1 MSLYLVPLR
10 DCAECHSEAE
20 AEESALYKL
29 LLKQMLRCRAQH
41 DIQLICS
48 ITTQPLM
55 GKGRERALGQ
65 CSNIHNRGC
74 EDKFFEPNRFEFLL
88 QMRIQPSEFLVY
100 EKQLITG
107 STFSNR
113 TDGYTKAH
121 RTHIVDQEEQDRPGI
136 QQTAPSLQR
145 KG

>member
-1 MSLYLVPLR
+1 MQNVIP
-10 DCAECHSEAE
+10 AG

-55 GKGRERALGQ
+55 GKGRQRALGQ
-65 CSNIHNRGC
+65 CSNIHNRDC
-74 EDKFFEPNRFEFLL
+74 EPNRFEFLL

-100 EKQLITG
+100 GKQLITG

-113 TDGYTKAH
+113 TDGYTQAH
-121 RTHIVDQEEQDRPGI
+121 RTHIVDQKEQDRPGI
-136 QQTAPSLQR
+136 QQTTPPLQR

>member
-1 MSLYLVPLR
+1 VQNVILG
-10 DCAECHSEAE
+10 AE

-65 CSNIHNRGC
+65 CSNIFTT
-74 EDKFFEPNRFEFLL
+74 EVTKDKFFEPNRFEFLL

-100 EKQLITG
+100 EK
-107 STFSNR
+107 
-113 TDGYTKAH
+113 
-121 RTHIVDQEEQDRPGI
+121 
-136 QQTAPSLQR
+136 
-145 KG
+145 